1 MLSLIYKIYFIK
13 FRHQLLD
20 QYFYR
25 IIVRLT
31 NYLLPIYFRMTG
43 WLVKNLNRNNKS
55 SRKPVIVSLTS
66 FPARINKVWLTI
78 ETILRQMEKPDKV
91 LLWLYKAEFK
101 NKKALP
107 RNLLRLTYRGLEIRF
122 CDENLRSHLK
132 YYYTMLSYPDA
143 NIIVID
149 DDMLYPPDLIKKLKI
164 FNVKYPEGIICPIS
178 MKIEVSNSVIK
189 PYIDWEYVTSNTLP
203 GFSTLLM
210 GCGSTFYPPGSLD
223 KEVFNKQALK
233 EMALSADDLWLQIMS
248 IKNNTRVVCI
258 GGEYKRFFIPII
270 IKNNCNLMEINI
282 LGGQNDV
289 ILNRLIN
296 YYQIPVTIFE
306 E

>member
-13 FRHQLLD
+13 FSHQLLD

-25 IIVRLT
+25 IIVRLA

-43 WLVKNLNRNNKS
+43 WSVKNLNRNNKS

-91 LLWLYKAEFK
+91 LLWLYKDEFK
-101 NKKALP
+101 DKKALP
-107 RNLLRLTYRGLEIRF
+107 RNLLRLAHRGLEIRF

-178 MKIEVSNSVIK
+178 MKIEVKPMKSV
-189 PYIDWEYVTSNTLP
+189 
-203 GFSTLLM
+203 
-210 GCGSTFYPPGSLD
+210 
-223 KEVFNKQALK
+223 A
-233 EMALSADDLWLQIMS
+233 
-248 IKNNTRVVCI
+248 
-258 GGEYKRFFIPII
+258 
-270 IKNNCNLMEINI
+270 
-282 LGGQNDV
+282 
-289 ILNRLIN
+289 
-296 YYQIPVTIFE
+296 
-306 E
+306 